1 MTENQNTEYK
11 LILTDKFERAAVSFL
26 NSKMGGVLYIG
37 IDDDGKFNI
46 LAYLFADQ
54 NGTVNAN
61 GGINGRINGGINGS
75 VNDTQNGTVNLLES
89 ERLVLEEIKRNPHVT
104 MNEIVIVTDIS
115 RRTVARAL
123 KTLQEKQIICRI
135 GADKN
140 GNWKIINE

>member
-1 MTENQNTEYK
+1 
-11 LILTDKFERAAVSFL
+11 
-26 NSKMGGVLYIG
+26 MGGVLYIG

-54 NGTVNAN
+54 NGTVNA
-61 GGINGRINGGINGS
+61 NGGINGS

-140 GNWKIINE
+140 GHWKIINE

>member
-75 VNDTQNGTVNLLES
+75 VNLLES

-140 GNWKIINE
+140 GHWKIINE

>member
-11 LILTDKFERAAVSFL
+11 LILTAKFERAAVSFL

-54 NGTVNAN
+54 NGTVNA
-61 GGINGRINGGINGS
+61 NGGINGS

-140 GNWKIINE
+140 GHWKIINE

>member
-61 GGINGRINGGINGS
+61 GGINGS
-75 VNDTQNGTVNLLES
+75 VNDTKNGTVNLLES

-140 GNWKIINE
+140 GHWKIINE

>member
-11 LILTDKFERAAVSFL
+11 LILTDKFERAAVSFV

-54 NGTVNAN
+54 NGTVNA
-61 GGINGRINGGINGS
+61 NGGINGS

-140 GNWKIINE
+140 GHWKIINE

>member
-54 NGTVNAN
+54 NGTVNA
-61 GGINGRINGGINGS
+61 NGGINGS

-140 GNWKIINE
+140 GHWKIINE

>member
-54 NGTVNAN
+54 NGTVN
-61 GGINGRINGGINGS
+61 
-75 VNDTQNGTVNLLES
+75 LLES
-89 ERLVLEEIKRNPHVT
+89 ERLVLKKIKRNPHVT

-140 GNWKIINE
+140 GHWKIINE

>member
-54 NGTVNAN
+54 NGTVNA
-61 GGINGRINGGINGS
+61 NGGINGS

-140 GNWKIINE
+140 GHRKIINE

>member
-61 GGINGRINGGINGS
+61 GGINGS
-75 VNDTQNGTVNLLES
+75 VNDTQNGTVKLLES

-140 GNWKIINE
+140 GHWKIINE

>member
-61 GGINGRINGGINGS
+61 GGINGS

-115 RRTVARAL
+115 RRTVATAL

-140 GNWKIINE
+140 GHWKIINE

>member
-61 GGINGRINGGINGS
+61 GGINGGINFEDKENKIIS
-75 VNDTQNGTVNLLES
+75 YLKNNPSALTD
-89 ERLVLEEIKRNPHVT
+89 EISLQ
-104 MNEIVIVTDIS
+104 TDIPV
-115 RRTVARAL
+115 RTVQRIIKSL
-123 KTLQEKQIICRI
+123 KEEGII
-135 GADKN
+135 
-140 GNWKIINE
+140 

>member
-61 GGINGRINGGINGS
+61 GGINGRINGS

-89 ERLVLEEIKRNPHVT
+89 ERLVLEEIKRNHHVT

-135 GADKN
+135 GVDKN
-140 GNWKIINE
+140 GHWKIINE

>member
-54 NGTVNAN
+54 NGTVNA
-61 GGINGRINGGINGS
+61 NGGINGS

-140 GNWKIINE
+140 GQWKIINE

>member
-61 GGINGRINGGINGS
+61 GGINCS

>member
-54 NGTVNAN
+54 NGTVNA
-61 GGINGRINGGINGS
+61 NGGINGS

>member
-26 NSKMGGVLYIG
+26 NRKMGGVLYIG

-61 GGINGRINGGINGS
+61 GGINGS
-75 VNDTQNGTVNLLES
+75 VNLLES

-104 MNEIVIVTDIS
+104 MNEIVIVPDIS

-123 KTLQEKQIICRI
+123 KPLQEKQIICRI

-140 GNWKIINE
+140 GHWKIINE

>member
-46 LAYLFADQ
+46 LANLFADQ
-54 NGTVNAN
+54 NGTVNA
-61 GGINGRINGGINGS
+61 NGGINGS

-140 GNWKIINE
+140 GHWKIINE